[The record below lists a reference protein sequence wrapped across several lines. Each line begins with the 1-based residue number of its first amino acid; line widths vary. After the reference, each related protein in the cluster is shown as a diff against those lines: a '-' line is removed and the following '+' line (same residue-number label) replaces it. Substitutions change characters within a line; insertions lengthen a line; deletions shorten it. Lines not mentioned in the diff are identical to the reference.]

1 MEIEQLA
8 KRIEWLD
15 EERRKDKITID
26 TLKERIASLES
37 SIPPINQQ
45 VTDVSGDLARFS
57 AQLSRFDQQEAA
69 TAQLK
74 VEVLRKIDEIEK
86 ARSDYV
92 REMEKVRLADLE
104 SLRKGTAEV
113 RKGLEPIT
121 ELKAGL
127 QSRIQEEF
135 RLNRLIDELTQ
146 KLIESQRG
154 DEDYKRSLKL
164 LDEGHRQD
172 NKRLTDLQ
180 GEVGALRKRLDE
192 QRGRVD
198 VTSESTRKVEIRLNE
213 LLAAESERRQA
224 QTAFIEKQTMW
235 QVERDRV
242 WKEMQAKFEDITR
255 TSVNLDTQIQSLD
268 STQRSVK
275 RSQEAFDE
283 ITQRFE
289 RRINELT
296 EMQRLVEDRF
306 RQEWVG
312 FKADD
317 QKRWTNYS
325 LAQEETQLDLARQ
338 FEKFNERLVV
348 LEDTA
353 QELRD
358 ALLQV
363 TEDTQKR
370 LQSLVGMARQWAEE
384 YERNFG
390 RPSR

>member
-242 WKEMQAKFEDITR
+242 WKEIQAKFEDITR

>member
-325 LAQEETQLDLARQ
+325 LAQEETQRDLARQ